1 MIGSESMKSHKSS
14 AHGSTAKFVLPR
26 VVYEIEPGFVVGAR
40 LDARSRQLC
49 RLAVRELPAH
59 TVEPFAHRANVE
71 NADALRVALRSVA
84 QVVGDGNTS
93 RGLLIPDGA
102 VRVAVLDFE
111 TVPENRKDAEALIRW
126 RMRENL
132 PSAPDEARISY
143 QVLRKEPQHVE
154 VLVVAIRTSVL
165 ADYEQILEPMNGGL
179 SLVLPATM
187 GLLPLIPAGSGV
199 GELLLHICGGWMT
212 TVVLHENRVRMWR
225 CSDGRV
231 ESASE
236 LARSAA
242 VEAARVSE
250 SARDRLQ
257 IETDK
262 VWIVERPLA
271 TAGLEEEMSRTLSK
285 DVVRLTPLSS
295 AAGAL
300 AESERPIFENF
311 GGTLAGLISN
321 LS

>member
-1 MIGSESMKSHKSS
+1 MNTREGS
-14 AHGSTAKFVLPR
+14 AHGRMAKFVLPR

-40 LDARSRQLC
+40 LDARSRQL
-49 RLAVRELPAH
+49 RRMAVRELPPH

-71 NADALRVALRSVA
+71 NADDLRVALRGVA

-111 TVPENRKDAEALIRW
+111 TLPESRKDAEALIRW

-132 PSAPDEARISY
+132 PAAPHEARISY
-143 QVLRKEPQHVE
+143 QVLSKEPRHVE
-154 VLVVAIRTSVL
+154 LLVVAIRIAVL

-179 SLVLPATM
+179 SLVLPATLA
-187 GLLPLIPAGSGV
+187 LLPLIPVGSGA

-212 TVVLHENRVRMWR
+212 TVVLHENRVKMWR

-231 ESASE
+231 ESPGE

-242 VEAARVSE
+242 VEAARVAE

-257 IETDK
+257 IEMDK
-262 VWIVERPLA
+262 VWVIERPLV
-271 TAGLEEEMSRTLSK
+271 TEGLEEEMSRTLSK

-295 AAGAL
+295 TAGAL
-300 AESERPIFENF
+300 ADSERPVFENF